1 MVTPL
6 STLTGALMPAETLV
20 MVVMLPV
27 KITTGDPI
35 LAWHAGAAWVFTFSL
50 YPYVYLLAR
59 TALGEPRNT
68 DVQERDGA
76 PHLVDLDTNRSH
88 PL

>member
-1 MVTPL
+1 MIATSSPCA
-6 STLTGALMPAETLV
+6 SPFES
-20 MVVMLPV
+20 
-27 KITTGDPI
+27 DR
-35 LAWHAGAAWVFTFSL
+35 AAWSDATPWDKAVRFTR
-50 YPYVYLLAR
+50 AR
-59 TALGEPRNT
+59 TALGEPRNI